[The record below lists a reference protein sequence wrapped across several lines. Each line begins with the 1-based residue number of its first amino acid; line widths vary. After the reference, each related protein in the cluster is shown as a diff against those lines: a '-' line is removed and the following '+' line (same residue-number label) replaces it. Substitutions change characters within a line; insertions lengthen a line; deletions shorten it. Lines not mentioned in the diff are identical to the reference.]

1 MNKFHSLLFFSIF
14 VVDLFSILHLMR
26 IDLLTCIAEF
36 EILMAKY
43 WPSELLIFGKDSD
56 VNSYDGR

>member
-1 MNKFHSLLFFSIF
+1 
-14 VVDLFSILHLMR
+14 MR

-43 WPSELLIFGKDSD
+43 WPSELLIFGKDSEKQ
-56 VNSYDGR
+56 VCLGSFIS